1 MYETPLFVGQGTPSA
16 QGFGREINLK
26 HKRDI
31 EARQDLGALK
41 NSNLK
46 PLHSLLALN
55 ADISR
60 LSPQCIV
67 NFGEW

>member
-1 MYETPLFVGQGTPSA
+1 VVVGRSEG
-16 QGFGREINLK
+16 GIGGRREINLK
-26 HKRDI
+26 RGRDI
-31 EARQDLGALK
+31 ESGQDLGALK

-46 PLHSLLALN
+46 PLHSFLALN

-60 LSPQCIV
+60 LSLQCMV